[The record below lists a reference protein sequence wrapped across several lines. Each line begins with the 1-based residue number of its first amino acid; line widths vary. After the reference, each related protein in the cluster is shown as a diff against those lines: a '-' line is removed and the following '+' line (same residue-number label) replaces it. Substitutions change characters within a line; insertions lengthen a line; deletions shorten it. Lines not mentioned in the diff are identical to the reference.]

1 MNAPFLKYLAIAFF
15 ILVGFKPRAGEHPLH
30 ISVTQ
35 IDFRP
40 SEKSLQFTVKIFADD
55 MEDALK
61 KKFNYNKLPTN
72 IDELLAQY
80 INDKLQVKV
89 NNKVAQPVWVGK
101 ELDEEAYFI
110 YLELPKTSK
119 VNTLE
124 ISNAILFDLYEDQT
138 NIVHFS
144 AGEIRKSEM
153 FQSGDAWKS
162 LVKE

>member
-1 MNAPFLKYLAIAFF
+1 
-15 ILVGFKPRAGEHPLH
+15 
-30 ISVTQ
+30 
-35 IDFRP
+35 
-40 SEKSLQFTVKIFADD
+40 